1 MSRAADEGLE
11 RLRSIIRAMRSA
23 LVAYSGGVDSA
34 LVMAVAHEQ
43 LGERALACIG
53 VSPSYPARERAAAT
67 ALAEAL
73 GAAYR
78 IIEPGEHRDERYAA
92 NSTDRC
98 YFCKTALFAA
108 LRGIAQDEGWDAVL
122 DGAHLDDVIDHAHGI
137 RAASE
142 RGVRSPLVEARL
154 TKRDVR
160 ELARAMNLPVWDKP
174 AMACLASRV
183 PHGTAITPALLR
195 QIEAA
200 EDALAELGFRE
211 FRVRH
216 HGEVARI
223 ELGADELAGALN
235 RRESIVAGIRA
246 AGYRFVTIDLAGFRG
261 GTVAA
266 GGAGTAGGVP
276 RPLESIVPLSI
287 SAAGG
292 R

>member
-1 MSRAADEGLE
+1 MTGPVEENLQ
-11 RLRSIIRAMRSA
+11 RLRSIIGPMRSA

-67 ALAEAL
+67 SLAETL

-78 IIEPGEHRDERYAA
+78 IIEPREHHDQRYAS
-92 NSTDRC
+92 NPTDRC
-98 YFCKTALFAA
+98 YFCKTALFTA
-108 LRGIAQDEGWDAVL
+108 LRGIARDEGWDAIL
-122 DGAHLDDVIDHAHGI
+122 DGAHLDDVTDHAHGI

-142 RGVRSPLVEARL
+142 RGVRSPLIEARL

-160 ELARAMNLPVWDKP
+160 ELAQRMHLPVWDKP

-183 PHGTAITPALLR
+183 PHGIAITPALLR

-200 EDALAELGFRE
+200 EDVLAELGFRE
-211 FRVRH
+211 YRVRH
-216 HGEVARI
+216 HGELARI
-223 ELGADELAGALN
+223 ELGGDELAGALN
-235 RRESIVAGIRA
+235 RRESIVAGVRA
-246 AGYRFVTIDLAGFRG
+246 AGYRFVTIDLAGFR
-261 GTVAA
+261 AA
-266 GGAGTAGGVP
+266 AAAPGAALQP
-276 RPLESIVPLSI
+276 AESMVPLSI
-287 SAAGG
+287 SASAG